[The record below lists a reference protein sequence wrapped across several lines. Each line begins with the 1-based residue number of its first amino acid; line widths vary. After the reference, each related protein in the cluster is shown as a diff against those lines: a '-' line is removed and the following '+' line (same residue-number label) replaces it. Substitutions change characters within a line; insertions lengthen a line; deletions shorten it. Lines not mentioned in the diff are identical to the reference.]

1 MPAVEDLTLEE
12 AIALQA
18 SAANDKPDGQGRQ
31 KGRSRSKVSRA
42 LCLPP
47 RLAWPDAAQ

>member
-18 SAANDKPDGQGRQ
+18 SAANDKPDGQRGQ
-31 KGRSRSKVSRA
+31 KSRSKSKVSRA
-42 LCLPP
+42 LWTSPI
-47 RLAWPDAAQ
+47 